1 MKTRHLLLAGAA
13 LLATAFHGFGH
24 GSMANPVSRV
34 YQVFLENPQNPS
46 SAAARAAVAVSGPTP
61 FYDWN
66 EVARLVPQ
74 RNYRDLIPDG
84 RLASAGLAKFAGI
97 DLARADWP
105 ATPVQAGPY
114 DCVFYATTPHE
125 PSSFATFITKQ
136 GYDPTQPLR
145 WDDLEPVAYLV
156 PPYLDG
162 RNYRFTVNL
171 PSRAGRHVLYV
182 IWQRDDPAG
191 EAFFSASDIDF
202 GGVDYVPAPPPEK
215 APIDGYCGTGCTCD
229 HPVPVPPADPVA
241 PAPAPEPAPQPVNPP
256 AATAGALE
264 VDHEVRSS
272 WGSGGEVLVTLRNPG
287 TTAVTDWSVEFDYP
301 ANISSLWNANLATG
315 SGSLRYKVTPPSW
328 SNSVGA
334 GQSVTFGFIYG
345 GAAGVPA
352 LQNLFVRPA
361 LSGAPVAPAP
371 EPAPEPAPVPP
382 APQPTPVP
390 PAPQPTPQPE
400 PPVTGSPDA
409 DFTVNGV
416 RVEFRVSSDWG
427 SGLTASVRLV
437 NTSSAPVQNWSV
449 AMDLATTP
457 GSVWDVAHTRSGGR
471 SEFRPV
477 GWNATIPAGGSVSFG
492 FNAAPG
498 NLVIPPA
505 NVTVSGAAAPQPVQ
519 PGPQPLPEPEPEVV
533 VPAPTPSPAPVA
545 PVVPVT
551 PLPTPG
557 AEGGNPPPIDG
568 PKIVGYFVEWGIY
581 GRNYN
586 VSDIP
591 ADKLNVINY
600 AFADIS
606 PAGEVVIYD
615 RWAAVEKAFPGDSW
629 DVMPRGNYNQLR
641 KLKEKHPHLVTMIS
655 VGGWT
660 LSGRFSDAA
669 LTAASRERFA
679 RSAVNFIVQHGF
691 DGVDIDWEY
700 PVGGGLESNKVRPE
714 DKRNYTLLLRELRR
728 QLDARGVL
736 DGRKYYLTIAA
747 PAGDDK
753 IRNLEPAGIAEVC
766 DWINIM
772 TYDFAGGWDKKTGH
786 QAPMFS
792 PEGRGAAN
800 PSTLW
805 SMDGA
810 VRQFLD
816 AGVDPQKLVIGVPFY
831 GRGWTGVPAANSGIG
846 QLSTGLPAGSYEA
859 GIYDYKDLVAMIKAQ
874 PNVYR
879 VFEDT
884 QAEATFLYAPSAD
897 GLWVS
902 FDDTEMMKRKVDYIK
917 DLGLGGAM
925 FWELSGDTKDPE
937 TSLLEVLYQ
946 GFRPQQD

>member
-1 MKTRHLLLAGAA
+1 MKTKHLLLAAAA
-13 LLATAFHGFGH
+13 LLTTAFHGLAH
-24 GSMANPVSRV
+24 GTMANPVSRV
-34 YQVFLENPQNPS
+34 YQVFLENPENPS
-46 SAAARAAVAVSGPTP
+46 SAAARAAVGVAGPTP
-61 FYDWN
+61 FYTWN

-74 RNYRDLIPDG
+74 RNYRNLVPDG
-84 RLASAGLAKFAGI
+84 QLASAGLSKFAGL

-105 ATPVQAGPY
+105 ATAVQAGPY

-125 PSSFATFITKQ
+125 PSSFAVFITKQ
-136 GYDPTQPLR
+136 GYDPAQPLR
-145 WDDLEPVAYLV
+145 WDDLEPVSYAV
-156 PPYLDG
+156 PPYLEG

-171 PSRAGRHVLYV
+171 PPRAGRHMLYV

-202 GGVDYVPAPPPEK
+202 GGVDYAPAPAPEK

-229 HPVPVPPADPVA
+229 HEMPMPPAAPVVPT
-241 PAPAPEPAPQPVNPP
+241 PAPATAPEVPTAS
-256 AATAGALE
+256 AAGALE
-264 VDHEVRSS
+264 VTHAVTSS

-287 TTAVTDWSVEFDYP
+287 SEMVSDWSVEFDYP
-301 ANISSLWNANLATG
+301 ADISSLWNANLATRP
-315 SGSLRYKVTPPSW
+315 SSPRFKVTPPSW
-328 SNSVGA
+328 SNSIGA
-334 GQSVTFGFIYG
+334 GQSATFGFIYG
-345 GAAGVPA
+345 GASGQPSW
-352 LQNLFVRPA
+352 QNLVVKPA
-361 LSGAPVAPAP
+361 AAGTPTA
-371 EPAPEPAPVPP
+371 P
-382 APQPTPVP
+382 APQPTPAP
-390 PAPQPTPQPE
+390 APAPQPTPAPAPVPTPQPE
-400 PPVTGSPDA
+400 APVTTSPEA

-416 RVEFRVSSDWG
+416 RAEFRVGSDWG

-437 NTSSAPVQNWSV
+437 NTTSAPIADWSL

-457 GSVWDVAHTRSGGR
+457 ANVWDTVHTRRGGR

-492 FNAAPG
+492 FSATPG

-505 NVTVSGAAAPQPVQ
+505 NVIVSGAAAPQPVQ

-533 VPAPTPSPAPVA
+533 VPAPTPAPAPVV

-551 PLPTPG
+551 PV
-557 AEGGNPPPIDG
+557 NPAPVTSGSPLPIDG
-568 PKIVGYFVEWGIY
+568 PKVVGYFVEWGIY

-586 VSDIP
+586 VTDIP

-629 DVMPRGNYNQLR
+629 DQMPRGNYNQLR

-669 LTAASRERFA
+669 LTADSRERFA
-679 RSAVNFIVQHGF
+679 RSAVNFIVEHGF

-700 PVGGGLESNKVRPE
+700 PVGGGLESNKVRPA
-714 DKRNYTLLLRELRR
+714 DKHNYTLLLREVRR

-736 DGRKYYLTIAA
+736 DGRKYYLSIAS

-753 IRNLEPAGIAEVC
+753 IRNLEPAAIAQAC

-772 TYDFAGGWDKKTGH
+772 TYDLAGGWEKKTGH
-786 QAPMFS
+786 QAPIFS
-792 PEGRGAAN
+792 PEGRDTAN

-805 SMDGA
+805 SVDGA

-816 AGVDPQKLVIGVPFY
+816 DGVDPKKLVVGMPFY
-831 GRGWTGVPAANSGIG
+831 GRGWNGVPSANNGLG
-846 QLSTGLPAGSYEA
+846 QISTGLPAGSYEA
-859 GIYDYKDLVAMIKAQ
+859 GIYDYKDLVAMIQAQ
-874 PNVYR
+874 PDVHL
-879 VFEDT
+879 VLEDT
-884 QAEATFLYAPSAD
+884 KAEATFLHAPSAD

-902 FDDTEMMKRKVDYIK
+902 FDDTEILKRKIEYIK

-925 FWELSGDTKDPE
+925 FWELSGDTKDPS

-946 GFRPQQD
+946 GFKPQQN

>member
-1 MKTRHLLLAGAA
+1 MKIKYLLLTAVA
-13 LLATAFHGFGH
+13 LFATALHGFAH

-34 YQVFLENPQNPS
+34 YQVFLENPENPS

-61 FYDWN
+61 FYTWN

-84 RLASAGLAKFAGI
+84 QLASAGLSKFAGI
-97 DLARADWP
+97 DLARTDWP

-114 DCVFYATTPHE
+114 DCVFYATSPHQ
-125 PSSFATFITKQ
+125 PSSFAVYITKQ
-136 GYDPTQPLR
+136 GYNPAQPLR
-145 WDDLEPVAYLV
+145 WDHLEPVSYTV
-156 PPYLDG
+156 PPYLEG
-162 RNYRFTVNL
+162 RNFRFTVNL
-171 PSRAGRHVLYV
+171 PPRAGRHVLYV

-202 GGVDYVPAPPPEK
+202 GGVDYAPALAPEK

-229 HPVPVPPADPVA
+229 HEMPMPPVA
-241 PAPAPEPAPQPVNPP
+241 PTVPEPLPTPAPAPP
-256 AATAGALE
+256 AASGALE
-264 VDHEVRSS
+264 VTHAVTSN

-287 TTAVTDWSVEFDYP
+287 TSAVNDWSVEFDYP
-301 ANISSLWNANLATG
+301 ADISSLWNANLAKG
-315 SGSLRYKVTPPSW
+315 SSSPRFKVTPPSW
-328 SNSVGA
+328 SNSIGA
-334 GQSVTFGFIYG
+334 GQSTTFGFIYG
-345 GAAGVPA
+345 GASSTPA
-352 LQNLFVRPA
+352 LQNLVVKP
-361 LSGAPVAPAP
+361 SVAGTPSA
-371 EPAPEPAPVPP
+371 P
-382 APQPTPVP
+382 APQPTPAPQPAPVTQPTPVP
-390 PAPQPTPQPE
+390 APAPQPE
-400 PPVTGSPDA
+400 APVGTSPDA

-416 RVEFRVSSDWG
+416 RVEFRVGSDWG
-427 SGLTASVRLV
+427 SGLTASVRLI
-437 NTSSAPVQNWSV
+437 NTSSKPVENWTV

-457 GSVWDVAHTRSGGR
+457 GSTWDAAHTRSAGR

-492 FNAAPG
+492 FSAAPG
-498 NLVIPPA
+498 NLRIPPA

-519 PGPQPLPEPEPEVV
+519 PGPQPLPEPEVV
-533 VPAPTPSPAPVA
+533 APTPTPTPAIVA
-545 PVVPVT
+545 PVVPVN
-551 PLPTPG
+551 PAPV
-557 AEGGNPPPIDG
+557 AGGNPPPITG

-586 VSDIP
+586 VTDIP

-629 DVMPRGNYNQLR
+629 EQMPRGNYNQLR
-641 KLKEKHPHLVTMIS
+641 KLKQKHPHLVTMIS

-669 LTAASRERFA
+669 LTAESRERFA
-679 RSAVNFIVQHGF
+679 RSAAKFIVEHGF

-700 PVGGGLESNKVRPE
+700 PVGGGLESNVYRPE

-736 DGRKYYLTIAA
+736 DGRKYYLSIASG
-747 PAGDDK
+747 AGDDK

-772 TYDFAGGWDKKTGH
+772 TYDFAGGWEKKTGH

-792 PEGRGAAN
+792 PEGRGASN

-805 SMDGA
+805 SVDGA

-816 AGVDPQKLVIGVPFY
+816 AGVDPKKLVVGVPFY
-831 GRGWTGVPAANSGIG
+831 GRGWTGVPSVNSGIG

-859 GIYDYKDLVAMIKAQ
+859 GIYDYKDLVAMIKAK
-874 PNVYR
+874 PDVYR

-884 QAEATFLYAPSAD
+884 KAEATFLSAPSAN

-902 FDDTEMMKRKVDYIK
+902 FDDTAIVKRKVDYING
-917 DLGLGGAM
+917 LGLGGAM
-925 FWELSGDTKDPE
+925 FWELSGDTKDPS

-946 GFRPQQD
+946 GFKPRQN

>member
-1 MKTRHLLLAGAA
+1 MKTKHILLAVVA
-13 LLATAFHGFGH
+13 LLVTAFHGFGH
-24 GSMANPVSRV
+24 GTMANPVSRV
-34 YQVFLENPQNPS
+34 YQVFLENPENPS

-61 FYDWN
+61 FYTWN

-84 RLASAGLAKFAGI
+84 RLASAGLAQFAGL

-125 PSSFATFITKQ
+125 PSSFAVFITRQ
-136 GYDPTQPLR
+136 GYDPLQPLR
-145 WDDLEPVAYLV
+145 WDDLEQVSYAV
-156 PPYLDG
+156 PPYLEG

-171 PSRAGRHVLYV
+171 PPRAGRHVLYV

-191 EAFFSASDIDF
+191 EAFFSASDVDF
-202 GGVDYVPAPPPEK
+202 GGVDYVDSPAPEK
-215 APIDGYCGTGCTCD
+215 APVDGYCGTGCTCD
-229 HPVPVPPADPVA
+229 HEMPMPPDRQMDPEPT
-241 PAPAPEPAPQPVNPP
+241 PAPAPDPVTPP
-256 AATAGALE
+256 AATAGALA
-264 VDHEVRSS
+264 VTHSVTSS
-272 WGSGGEVLVTLRNPG
+272 WGSGGEVLVTLSNPG
-287 TTAVTDWSVEFDYP
+287 TAAVNDWSVEFDYP
-301 ANISSLWNANLATG
+301 ANISSLWNANLTTA
-315 SGSLRYKVTPPSW
+315 SGSPRYQVTPPSW
-328 SNSVGA
+328 SNTVGA

-345 GAAGVPA
+345 GASGAPA
-352 LQNLFVRPA
+352 LQNLVVRPA
-361 LSGAPVAPAP
+361 LSGDPVAPT
-371 EPAPEPAPVPP
+371 PA
-382 APQPTPVP
+382 PTPVP
-390 PAPQPTPQPE
+390 TPAPAPTPQPAPQPE

-409 DFTVNGV
+409 DFTVDGV
-416 RVEFRVSSDWG
+416 RVEFRVGSDWG

-437 NTSSAPVQNWSV
+437 NTSAEPVTSWTL

-457 GSVWDVAHTRSGGR
+457 GSVWDTAHTRSGGR

-519 PGPQPLPEPEPEVV
+519 PGPQPLPEPEPEVGV
-533 VPAPTPSPAPVA
+533 PTPTPTPDPVA
-545 PVVPVT
+545 PVVPVAPVNPAPVT
-551 PLPTPG
+551 
-557 AEGGNPPPIDG
+557 GGNPPPIDG

-586 VSDIP
+586 VTDIP

-629 DVMPRGNYNQLR
+629 EQMPRGNYNQLR

-660 LSGRFSDAA
+660 LSGRFSDVA
-669 LTAASRERFA
+669 LTAESREKFA
-679 RSAVNFIVQHGF
+679 RSAVAFILEHGF

-736 DGRKYYLTIAA
+736 DGRKYYLSIAS
-747 PAGDDK
+747 PGGDDK
-753 IRNLEPAGIAEVC
+753 IRNLEPVGIAEAC
-766 DWINIM
+766 DWVNIM

-786 QAPMFS
+786 QAAMFS
-792 PEGRGAAN
+792 PDGRGATN

-805 SMDGA
+805 TVDGA

-816 AGVDPQKLVIGVPFY
+816 AGVDPKKLVVGVPFY
-831 GRGWTGVPAANSGIG
+831 GRGWIGVPATNSGIG
-846 QLSTGLPAGSYEA
+846 QLSTGLPSGSYEA
-859 GIYDYKDLVAMIKAQ
+859 GIYDYKDLVAMTQAQ
-874 PNVYR
+874 PEVYP
-879 VFEDT
+879 VFEDSK
-884 QAEATFLYAPSAD
+884 AEATFLYAPSAN

-902 FDDTEMMKRKVDYIK
+902 FDDTQIVQRKVDYIK

-925 FWELSGDTKDPE
+925 FWELSGDTTDPS

-946 GFRPQQD
+946 GLKPGQN